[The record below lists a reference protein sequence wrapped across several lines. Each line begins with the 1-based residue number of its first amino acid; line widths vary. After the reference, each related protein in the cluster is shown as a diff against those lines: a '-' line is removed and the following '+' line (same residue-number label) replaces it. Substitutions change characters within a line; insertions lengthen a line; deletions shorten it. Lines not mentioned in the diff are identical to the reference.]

1 MLATHPVRDSALIDV
16 KGFSG
21 LELTA
26 KVINQALECGIH
38 QTPSYANAH
47 RIGHE
52 QTHLQ
57 EYERAHNNQD
67 MELKDRIKLAR
78 KQAGLSQKGAAEKAS
93 VDQATISNLERG
105 KHLGSTHLLKI
116 ADALGVSYRWLS
128 EGVGEMQEGTRD
140 NLGEYHVNVAPAAQP
155 LRYFSY
161 PVVSEVNAGLF
172 ADCVVPYP
180 AGMEERHET
189 TDYKAQGQ
197 AFWLEV
203 TGDSMTAPTGVR
215 PSIPEGTL
223 VLVDTG
229 KEALPG
235 NLVVAQLDESNQA
248 TFKKLV
254 VDGGQKYLKPLNP
267 AYPLIPINGNCRII
281 GVAVKAQMNL

>member
-1 MLATHPVRDSALIDV
+1 MLVTHPVRDSALVDV
-16 KGFSG
+16 ES
-21 LELTA
+21 LSCLQLTTE
-26 KVINQALECGIH
+26 VINQTLECGIH
-38 QTPSYANAH
+38 RTPSYANAH

-57 EYERAHNNQD
+57 GYEHAHNNCA

-78 KQAGLSQKGAAEKAS
+78 KQAGLSQAQAAVKAD

-105 KHLGSTHLLKI
+105 KHLGSSHLLKI
-116 ADALGVSYRWLS
+116 SDALGVSYRWLS
-128 EGVGEMQEGTRD
+128 SGEGSMHEINSDGVS
-140 NLGEYHVNVAPAAQP
+140 YHVNTAATAQP
-155 LRYFSY
+155 LRYYRY
-161 PVVSEVNAGLF
+161 PVISEVQAGRF
-172 ADCVVPYP
+172 AECIVPYP
-180 AGMEERHET
+180 TGMEERHES
-189 TDYKAQGQ
+189 TDYEAKGA

-203 TGDSMTAPTGVR
+203 TGDSMTAPAGVR

-229 KEALPG
+229 LEATPG
-235 NLVVAQLDESNQA
+235 KLVVAQIDESNEA
-248 TFKKLV
+248 TFKKLI
-254 VDGGQKYLKPLNP
+254 VDGGQKYLKALNP